1 MKILFY
7 TAKLIY
13 KLWTKISIYLPAMLA
28 IIGVVIA
35 LFSDVSIYCFVLL
48 IVYVNII
55 IAYLTRDYSTNV
67 VFNYVL
73 ENKIHLPRLKEIGW
87 VFCPDEK
94 LYKPTLKKNGIITE
108 GYLKYRKISKLE
120 YYLVMW
126 FLWKWVDND
135 TNNDTTDKHLI
146 MDKVINKESYPSFP
160 EWVRNIVRKERSR
173 LETYG
178 QYGNAWYIGD
188 ARKREW
194 YWISSI
200 LWLIRNT
207 CYNYNYMFEEC
218 AEDSKM
224 FFYKR
229 FTTKYFD
236 WHFGYIP
243 YSNPSRKGRM
253 VWFTED
259 IDKIGK

>member
-1 MKILFY
+1 MKVLYY
-7 TAKLIY
+7 TLKLIY
-13 KLWTKISIYLPAMLA
+13 KLWTKISIYLPGVLA
-28 IIGVVIA
+28 LVGIIVTLTSA
-35 LFSDVSIYCFVLL
+35 FNIYWFIPL
-48 IVYVNII
+48 IVYFNITV
-55 IAYLTRDYSTNV
+55 AYLFRGYSTNV
-67 VFNYVL
+67 VFNYCL
-73 ENKIHLPRLKEIGW
+73 QNNIYLPRLKEIGW
-87 VFCPDEK
+87 YFVEEESM
-94 LYKPTLKKNGIITE
+94 YRPTRKKYGIIDN
-108 GYLKYRKISKLE
+108 GYLRYRKISKLE

-135 TNNDTTDKHLI
+135 TNNDTTDKNLI
-146 MDKVINKESYPSFP
+146 MEKVINKESYAWFP
-160 EWVRNIVRKERSR
+160 EWMRNIVRKEKHR
-173 LETYG
+173 LESDG
-178 QYGNAWYIGD
+178 QYGNAWYLGD

-194 YWISSI
+194 HWISSI
-200 LWLIRNT
+200 LWIIRNT